1 MKQNNQKH
9 ISVGDYCEYELKSS
23 SIVQMKEDFTII
35 TDEGEVKLDVT
46 ISADFE
52 EIPEKYREL
61 FINMMTTKYMNRVTI
76 SSNLF
81 SKHNPT
87 LKKSWFQKLKEVWK

>member
-35 TDEGEVKLDVT
+35 TEDGEVKLDVT

-76 SSNLF
+76 SNNLF
-81 SKHNPT
+81 SKYNPT
-87 LKKSWFQKLKEVWK
+87 PKKSWFQKLKEVWK